1 MSVKS
6 EKAVSDKFVDA
17 ILDKMS
23 KSICL
28 FLMLIVFGILSV
40 VFIKAID
47 GTNSNNF
54 IIGLLRIP
62 NSVAVSTINFIRN
75 ELQTNNII
83 LTESFW
89 SIASVFFRAYWITS
103 TLVSYCVLSYFIG
116 LGLVQFAIKIILS
129 VIFCPLIMPI
139 IIIIAI
145 VSFIKNA
152 ISLAIN

>member
-54 IIGLLRIP
+54 IIGLLKIP
-62 NSVAVSTINFIRN
+62 NSVAVSTIDFIRN
-75 ELQTNNII
+75 ELQTK
-83 LTESFW
+83 LYW
-89 SIASVFFRAYWITS
+89 QKVFG
-103 TLVSYCVLSYFIG
+103 VLHLYFSEHIG
-116 LGLVQFAIKIILS
+116 SQAH
-129 VIFCPLIMPI
+129 
-139 IIIIAI
+139 
-145 VSFIKNA
+145 
-152 ISLAIN
+152 